1 MAKPR
6 RYRSSILRRLGF
18 RRKESLLPHRKSR
31 HLQFEPLDP
40 RVMLSA
46 SPILVRIDDV
56 AVAEGDPAVFNATLS
71 APSDQPVTVHYQT
84 DEATAIAG
92 SSDYEPQQG
101 TLTFAP
107 GETVQQ
113 ITVPTG
119 NDSTVEPDEHFWVSL
134 SQAVGAQI
142 DGGAAAGTILDND
155 SRPKVDV
162 SDVSVVAGQ
171 SATFIVSLSNPYTQ
185 TVTVDYETEEGT
197 AKEHRDFEETE
208 GTVTFAPGETVCLVS
223 IPTTP
228 KQPIEPDE
236 PPPPARQ
243 FSLVVSNAENA
254 DLDDAVGQASIQR
267 PSGESNSAPQS
278 PSGAAPLLLV
288 ESIPVGIG
296 DAVAYESAS
305 GSHARFLVHT
315 SPPPEGVR
323 VDWATVDGR
332 ARAQDDFLA
341 DSGTLSFGPGE
352 FEKEILI
359 DIVDDDTPE
368 QDEHFYVVLSNP
380 VNAVIS
386 TGTGTGTIIDNDT
399 WVKIEAVDNR
409 ATEPTSSLETGDPG
423 RFRITRYAGNY
434 DHALTVSYTI
444 GGVATNGTDYQAIG
458 SSVTIPANATSA
470 FVDITPNYDGVP
482 EGSENVHLLLT
493 SGSDYRVGT
502 PDKATVTINES
513 TGSPPPNQSQFEC
526 QFCSCPSTD
535 VAFRA
540 DFATGSLLVCYLPQG
555 LGYASGFD
563 PQTMLATDI
572 KLQPTHGAAT
582 LSGVEVATNFG
593 GIQASPVYYSATDT
607 NNDPVISDSLY
618 RFGTQIDASTLY
630 PGRYDWDVT
639 ITQRYSDN
647 STTVE
652 TFTGQRDLING
663 LGSPVGTAWGMKAQ
677 AQLFTNANGVS
688 LMSGPEM
695 LFFRTNDQGG
705 YTGEDGA
712 ATLGLTGNWTN
723 GFLLTE
729 KDGAKKAFNSAGML
743 TTITDSTGNA

>member
-1 MAKPR
+1 M
-6 RYRSSILRRLGF
+6 
-18 RRKESLLPHRKSR
+18 
-31 HLQFEPLDP
+31 QFETLDP

-56 AVAEGDPAVFNATLS
+56 AVAEGDAAVFNATLS

-84 DEATAIAG
+84 DDATALAG
-92 SSDYEPQQG
+92 SSDYEAQQG

-107 GETVQQ
+107 GETVRQ

-134 SQAVGAQI
+134 SEAVGAGI
-142 DGGAAAGTILDND
+142 DGGPAAGTIVNND
-155 SRPKVDV
+155 SRPKIDV
-162 SDVSVVAGQ
+162 SDVSLIAGG

-185 TVTVDYETEEGT
+185 TVTVGYATEEGT
-197 AKEHRDFEETE
+197 AREHRDYDEVE
-208 GTVTFAPGETVCLVS
+208 GTLTFAPGETSHLVS
-223 IPTTP
+223 VATKPQHP
-228 KQPIEPDE
+228 VEPDE
-236 PPPPARQ
+236 PPPAPRQ
-243 FSLVVSNAENA
+243 FSLVLANPQNA
-254 DLDDAVGQASIQR
+254 DMDDSVGQASIQR

-278 PSGAAPLLLV
+278 PSGATPLLLV

-305 GSHARFLVHT
+305 GSYARFLVHT
-315 SPPPEGVR
+315 SPPPDGVR
-323 VDWATVDGR
+323 VDWTTVDGD

-359 DIVDDDTPE
+359 EIVDDDIPE

-380 VNAVIS
+380 VNAVIT

-409 ATEPTSSLETGDPG
+409 ATEPTSLQETGDPG

-434 DHALTVSYTI
+434 DHALTVFYSI
-444 GGVATNGTDYQAIG
+444 GGVAANGTDYQTIA
-458 SSVTIPANATSA
+458 SNVTIPANATSA
-470 FVDITPNYDGVP
+470 VVDIVPNYDGVP
-482 EGSENVHLLLT
+482 EGSENVYLLLT
-493 SGSDYRVGT
+493 SGSDYVIGD
-502 PDKATVTINES
+502 PSNATVTINDS
-513 TGSPPPNQSQFEC
+513 TGSPPPNQSQYEC
-526 QFCSCPSTD
+526 QFCSCTNVGIRPD
-535 VAFRA
+535 L
-540 DFATGSLLVCYLPQG
+540 ATGALLVCYTPLG
-555 LGYASGFD
+555 VGYASGFD

-572 KLQPTHGAAT
+572 KLQPSRGAAT

-593 GIQASPVYYSATDT
+593 GIQSSPVYYSATDT
-607 NNDPVISDSLY
+607 NNQPVISDNLY

-630 PGRYDWDVT
+630 PGRYEWDMT
-639 ITQRYSDN
+639 ITQRYNDN

-695 LFFRTNDQGG
+695 LFFSTDEEGG
-705 YTGEDGA
+705 YTGQDGA